1 MMPPR
6 WWARQDLNLG
16 QIVPN
21 DLA

>member
-1 MMPPR
+1 
-6 WWARQDLNLG
+6 LNLG